1 MRYNTLSG
9 NSISNTFSAQKEK
22 MASLTGEVAADLS
35 GSITAAV
42 KTYQIIT
49 EFNASG
55 TFKLGV
61 KTKIIPGAHLATDT
75 SGLFYET
82 DLDFEG
88 FTFYL
93 KAEGKGELLFFGM
106 KIWTWEGEYEPEP
119 WTVGKAYI
127 ASEKHYITK

>member
-1 MRYNTLSG
+1 
-9 NSISNTFSAQKEK
+9 
-22 MASLTGEVAADLS
+22 MAILL
-35 GSITAAV
+35 
-42 KTYQIIT
+42 
-49 EFNASG
+49 
-55 TFKLGV
+55 
-61 KTKIIPGAHLATDT
+61 KTKIIPRAHLATDT

-106 KIWTWEGEYEPEP
+106 KIWTWEGEYESEP

-127 ASEKHYITK
+127 ASEKHYLTK